1 MNLSQ
6 ALRLVRGD
14 IVSFTGG
21 GGKTT
26 AMFCLAQELV
36 SAGWQVVTTST
47 TRIFSTQTRL
57 APCHLR
63 LDQLTYLPFEL
74 AAALAVHRH
83 VVVTGPTDDIQDK
96 APGVPAATVEA
107 MSRMPGVD
115 AVLVEADGARMRPL
129 KAPAEHEPVVP
140 ACTTILAPVVGL
152 DVLGQPLTEAHVHR
166 PARVAALTG
175 LGPGEPVTPEIIARL
190 LGQADGGLKGRPPGA
205 RVAPLL
211 NKLDL
216 LGAEQIGQ
224 VSTRLAQRLLQQ
236 EAGISEVILGA
247 VATPVPAVEV
257 VGRVAG
263 VILAAGAARR
273 FGGLKQ
279 LLPWQGATLLN
290 HVIQQALDAASLSSI
305 VVVLGCG
312 EDIIRPT
319 LTPFGARIQI
329 VSNPLWAE
337 GQSASVHA
345 AIRALREHKAPVA
358 AAVFLLADQ
367 PDVTPDVV
375 DALVARHRATL
386 APLVV
391 PTYRGPRG
399 NPVLFD
405 QRTFP
410 DLLAITGDVG
420 GRPLLSTYADALAP
434 VAFDRPLPRDID
446 TINDLLAYAN
456 S

>member
-1 MNLSQ
+1 MNLTQ

-14 IVSFTGG
+14 VVSFTGG

-26 AMFCLAQELV
+26 AMFRLAQELV

-47 TRIFSTQTRL
+47 TRLFATQTRL

-63 LDQLTYLPFEL
+63 LDHTTYLPFEL

-83 VVVTGPTDDIQDK
+83 VVVTGPTDDIQEK
-96 APGVPAATVEA
+96 APGVPTAAVEA
-107 MSRMPGVD
+107 MSRIPGVD

-129 KAPAEHEPVVP
+129 KAPAAHEPVIP
-140 ACTTILAPVVGL
+140 ACTTVLVPVVGL

-175 LGPGEPVTPEIIARL
+175 LGLGEPITPEIIARL
-190 LGQADGGLKGRPPGA
+190 LGHAQGGLKGRPMGA
-205 RVAPLL
+205 RVTPLL

-216 LGAEQIGQ
+216 LSVEQRGQ
-224 VSTRLAQRLLQQ
+224 VSARLVQRLLQQ
-236 EAGISEVILGA
+236 TAAINEVILGA
-247 VATPVPAVEV
+247 VATPVPAAEV

-290 HVIQQALDAASLSSI
+290 HVIQQALGAASLSSI
-305 VVVLGCG
+305 IVVLGCG

-319 LTPFGARIQI
+319 LASFGARIQI
-329 VSNPLWAE
+329 VSNPQWVE
-337 GQSASVHA
+337 GQSTSVHA
-345 AIRALREHKAPVA
+345 AIRALRQREAPVA

-367 PDVTPDVV
+367 PGVTPDVV

-391 PTYRGPRG
+391 PSYRGQRG
-399 NPVLFD
+399 NPMLFD

-410 DLLAITGDVG
+410 DLLEVSGDVG
-420 GRPLLSTYADALAP
+420 GRPLLSIYADALEY
-434 VAFDRPLPRDID
+434 VAFDQAPPHDID
-446 TINDLLAYAN
+446 TTDDVLT
-456 S
+456 

>member
-14 IVSFTGG
+14 VVSFTGG

-83 VVVTGPTDDIQDK
+83 VVVTGPTDEIQDK

-107 MSRMPGVD
+107 MSRMAGVD

-129 KAPAEHEPVVP
+129 KAPADHEPVVP

-175 LGPGEPVTPEIIARL
+175 LGPGDPISPEIVARL
-190 LGQADGGLKGRPPGA
+190 LGHAQGGLKGRPTGA
-205 RVAPLL
+205 RVTPLL

-216 LGAEQIGQ
+216 LSAEQRSG
-224 VSTRLAQRLLQQ
+224 VSARLAQRLLLQT
-236 EAGISEVILGA
+236 AGISEVILGA
-247 VATPVPAVEV
+247 VAAPVPAVEV

-273 FGGLKQ
+273 FGRLKQ

-290 HVIQQALDAASLSSI
+290 HVIQQVLDAASLSSI

-312 EDIIRPT
+312 EDIVRPT
-319 LTPFGARIQI
+319 LAPFGARIQI
-329 VSNPLWAE
+329 VSNSQWAE
-337 GQSASVHA
+337 GQSTSVHA
-345 AIRALREHKAPVA
+345 AVHSLQQQEAAVA

-367 PDVTPDVV
+367 PDVNPAVV

-391 PTYRGPRG
+391 PTYRGQRG

-405 QRTFP
+405 RSTFP
-410 DLLAITGDVG
+410 DLLRVVGDVG
-420 GRPLLSTYADALAP
+420 GRPLLIPYANALAT
-434 VAFDRPLPRDID
+434 VDFDQPPPRDID
-446 TINDLLAYAN
+446 TTDDVLT
-456 S
+456 

>member
-14 IVSFTGG
+14 VVSFTGG

-36 SAGWQVVTTST
+36 GAGWQVVTTST

-83 VVVTGPTDDIQDK
+83 VVVTGPTDEIQDK

-107 MSRMPGVD
+107 MSRMAGVD

-129 KAPAEHEPVVP
+129 KAPADHEPVVP

-175 LGPGEPVTPEIIARL
+175 LGPGEPISPEIVARL
-190 LGQADGGLKGRPPGA
+190 LGHAQGGLKGRPTGA
-205 RVAPLL
+205 RVTPLL

-216 LGAEQIGQ
+216 LSAEQRGQ
-224 VSTRLAQRLLQQ
+224 VRARVAQRLLQQ
-236 EAGISEVILGA
+236 TAGISEVILGA
-247 VATPVPAVEV
+247 VAAPVPAVEV
-257 VGRVAG
+257 VGRVGG

-273 FGGLKQ
+273 FGRLKQ

-290 HVIQQALDAASLSSI
+290 HVIQQALDAASLSPI
-305 VVVLGCG
+305 IVVLGCG
-312 EDIIRPT
+312 EDIVRPT
-319 LTPFGARIQI
+319 LAPFGARIQI
-329 VSNPLWAE
+329 VSNPQWAE
-337 GQSASVHA
+337 GQSTSVHA
-345 AIRALREHKAPVA
+345 AVHSLQQQEAAVA

-367 PDVTPDVV
+367 PDVNPAVV

-391 PTYRGPRG
+391 PTYRGQRG

-405 QRTFP
+405 RSTFP
-410 DLLAITGDVG
+410 DLLRVVGDVG
-420 GRPLLSTYADALAP
+420 GRPLLIPYANALAT
-434 VAFDRPLPRDID
+434 VDFDQPPPRDID
-446 TINDLLAYAN
+446 TTDDVLT
-456 S
+456 

>member
-14 IVSFTGG
+14 VVSFTGG

-26 AMFCLAQELV
+26 AMFRLAQELV

-74 AAALAVHRH
+74 AAALAVHQH

-107 MSRMPGVD
+107 MSRIPGVD

-129 KAPAEHEPVVP
+129 KAPADHEPVVP
-140 ACTTILAPVVGL
+140 ACTTLLAPVVGL
-152 DVLGQPLTEAHVHR
+152 DVLGQPLTEAYVHR

-175 LGPGEPVTPEIIARL
+175 LGPGAPITPEIIAHL
-190 LGQADGGLKGRPPGA
+190 LGHAQGGLKGRPTGA
-205 RVAPLL
+205 RVTPLL

-216 LGAEQIGQ
+216 LSAEQRGQ
-224 VSTRLAQRLLQQ
+224 VSARLAQRLLQQ
-236 EAGISEVILGA
+236 TAGINEVILGA
-247 VATPVPAVEV
+247 VATPVPVAKV

-305 VVVLGCG
+305 IVVLGCG

-319 LTPFGARIQI
+319 LASFGARIQI
-329 VSNPLWAE
+329 VSNPQWAE
-337 GQSASVHA
+337 GQSTSVHA
-345 AIRALREHKAPVA
+345 AIRALRQQEAPAV

-367 PDVTPDVV
+367 PGVSPAVV

-391 PTYRGPRG
+391 PSYGGQRG

-405 QRTFP
+405 QSTFP
-410 DLLAITGDVG
+410 DLLKVTGDVG
-420 GRPLLSTYADALAP
+420 GRPLLSIYADALEH
-434 VAFDRPLPRDID
+434 VAFDQAPPRDID
-446 TINDLLAYAN
+446 TADDILT
-456 S
+456 